1 MTSLASRDRDDE
13 VEELEQVDAADER
26 RPMGAGVGV
35 RVRMESDLRRE
46 EDGWA
51 CALLSGW
58 KRVEVSKW
66 TGILGVVLKKCRVV
80 RWTVEAGG

>member
-1 MTSLASRDRDDE
+1 MGVITSLASVEREDD
-13 VEELEQVDAADER
+13 VEELEQVEAPEER

-35 RVRMESDLRRE
+35 RVRIESDLRRE
-46 EDGWA
+46 EDGCA

-66 TGILGVVLKKCRVV
+66 TGILRCVFEEFRFG
-80 RWTVEAGG
+80 RWMS